1 MGHEGKGGDLLKAV
15 PLNASLRYCSSF
27 GKLVSVVGY
36 GSVCGFG
43 CMVGVGFTLVG
54 DSTCVL
60 STAATVSCWYGMGW
74 GKHNDMARVS
84 LPPALLKY
92 TRLTLSQI

>member
-1 MGHEGKGGDLLKAV
+1 MAGKGGDLLKAV
-15 PLNASLRYCSSF
+15 PVNASLRYCSSF
-27 GKLVSVVGY
+27 GKLASVAGY

-43 CMVGVGFTLVG
+43 CMVGVDFALVG
-54 DSTCVL
+54 DSTSVL
-60 STAATVSCWYGMGW
+60 STAAMVSGWYGMGW

>member
-1 MGHEGKGGDLLKAV
+1 MAGKGGDLLKAV
-15 PLNASLRYCSSF
+15 PVNASLRYCSSF
-27 GKLVSVVGY
+27 GILASGAGS

-43 CMVGVGFTLVG
+43 CMVGVDFALVG
-54 DSTCVL
+54 DSTSVL
-60 STAATVSCWYGMGW
+60 STAAMVSGWYGMGW
-74 GKHNDMARVS
+74 GKHNDMTRVS